1 MAVKDYPSNVFIN
14 CPFDQDF
21 KDIFYAIT
29 FSVFDCGFRARCALE
44 EEDGGEVRIVKINN
58 IISQCK
64 YGIHDIS
71 RTELCVTTSLPRFN
85 MPLELGM
92 FLGAKRYGNSD
103 QKKKT
108 CLITDR
114 EQYRFQIFI
123 SDIAGQDIRPHND
136 NPENAIRIVRDWLRN
151 TSKRTTIPGGT
162 AIVNRYN
169 EFRVALP
176 EICTVAQITE
186 DELTFN
192 DYSTFVSAWLK
203 EN

>member
-1 MAVKDYPSNVFIN
+1 MKDYSSNVFIN

-44 EEDGGEVRIVKINN
+44 EEDGGEVRIIKINN
-58 IISQCK
+58 IIAQCK

-71 RTELCVTTSLPRFN
+71 RTELCEKTGLPRFN
-85 MPLELGM
+85 MPLELGI
-92 FLGAKRYGNSD
+92 FLGAKRHGNSD

-123 SDIAGQDIRPHND
+123 SDIAGQDIRPHDN

-151 TSKRTTIPGGT
+151 SSKRTTIPGGA
-162 AIVNRYN
+162 AIVLRYN
-169 EFRVALP
+169 GFQAALP
-176 EICTVAQITE
+176 EICDAAQITE

-203 EN
+203 ENQ